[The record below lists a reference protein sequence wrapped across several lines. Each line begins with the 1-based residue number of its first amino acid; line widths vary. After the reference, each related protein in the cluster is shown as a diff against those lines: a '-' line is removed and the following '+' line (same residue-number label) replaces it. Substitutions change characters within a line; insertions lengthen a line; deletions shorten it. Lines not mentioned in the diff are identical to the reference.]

1 MGSGI
6 TRLCDGDASWLL
18 QNEGDFSCGNSGT
31 DVETLWKQNGPPWE
45 YSAENQWEG
54 EEAETKSL
62 IM

>member
-6 TRLCDGDASWLL
+6 TRLCDGDVSWLL
-18 QNEGDFSCGNSGT
+18 QDGGHLECGNGGT
-31 DVETLWKQNGPPWE
+31 GVKILWEQNRLPWE

-54 EEAETKSL
+54 GEAETKSL